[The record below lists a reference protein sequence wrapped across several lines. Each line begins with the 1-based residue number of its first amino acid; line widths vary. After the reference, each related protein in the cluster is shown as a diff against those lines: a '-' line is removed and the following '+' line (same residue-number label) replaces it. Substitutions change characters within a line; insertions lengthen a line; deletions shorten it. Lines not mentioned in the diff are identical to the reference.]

1 MVQLAPAAGDFV
13 IMSEMTSHCILPWQ
27 PTDRSRQA
35 LTLRF
40 YAGKARGARGG
51 AIDADL
57 NEWIEHVAPLTRAL
71 LEGVPLA
78 PTRAASL

>member
-57 NEWIEHVAPLTRAL
+57 NEWRERVVTVVPRSSTSSVSATR
-71 LEGVPLA
+71 
-78 PTRAASL
+78 